1 MIGAVA
7 SAHMARTRLL
17 AAQQER
23 RRKRARRE
31 NQARLRERQ
40 RAQSES
46 RRRFHEH
53 EQIIN
58 ERYLFFFFYISL
70 NQKITKITKN
80 LQGTSVIETA
90 HKKKKTRQTER
101 VKVKS

>member
-1 MIGAVA
+1 VPLPPPTWHARVSLLRNKKGGEREHAVKIKRVFVKGNEHSLSHA
-7 SAHMARTRLL
+7 EDFMSTNKLL
-17 AAQQER
+17 T
-23 RRKRARRE
+23 KGI
-31 NQARLRERQ
+31 
-40 RAQSES
+40 
-46 RRRFHEH
+46 F
-53 EQIIN
+53 
-58 ERYLFFFFYISL
+58 FFFFYISL